1 MNKARSFWQ
10 TIFSQAGFFWLV
22 LLVFMAVSV
31 TESGDF
37 FNRAIVHNVAD
48 GVLGYAVAGT
58 FDLLSI
64 VFLLARLN
72 ASRIADRRGEWL
84 SLMGVV
90 VCAGVSAFANVA
102 TAVQTYDASQFANI
116 PVWMQAVSPFLAL
129 VFPAMII
136 FTSLVAD
143 HVGDL
148 NPQRADSIE
157 KYRAKEQKKVD
168 LLRVRLEIERE
179 RASVRREMAVLHS
192 KPSKKQQHTLATL
205 QAQHEAQIRELT
217 SEVESLKMLLT
228 PTMEPDTDK
237 LETVLQTAPKT
248 VPRKGETMALR
259 AVRKAVKLDPEIKP
273 ADLAKKAQ
281 ISAGYASKLK
291 TRVLAESHVATI

>member
-10 TIFSQAGFFWLV
+10 TIFSQVGFFWLV
-22 LLVFMAVSV
+22 LLGFIAVSV
-31 TESGDF
+31 TESVDF
-37 FNRAIVHNVAD
+37 FIRAIVHNVAD
-48 GVLGYAVAGT
+48 CALGYAVAGT
-58 FDLLSI
+58 VDLLSI

-84 SLMGVV
+84 SLLGVV

-116 PVWMQAVSPFLAL
+116 PAWMQAASPFLAL

-136 FTSLVAD
+136 FTSLIAD

-157 KYRAKEQKKVD
+157 KYRMKEQKKVD
-168 LLRVRLEIERE
+168 LLRVRLEIECE
-179 RASVRREMAVLHS
+179 LASVRREMAALHS

-205 QAQHEAQIRELT
+205 QAQHDTQIRELA
-217 SEVESLKMLLT
+217 SEVESLKMVLT

-237 LETVLQTAPKT
+237 LETIPQTAVKT
-248 VPRKGETMALR
+248 VPRKGDTMALR
-259 AVRKAVKLDPEIKP
+259 AVREAVKHDPEIKP
-273 ADLAKKAQ
+273 AELAKKAQ
-281 ISAGYASKLK
+281 ISTGYASKLK
-291 TRVLAESHVATI
+291 TRVLTETQVATV